1 MIHVRKNF
9 WLALIGLALVAAVL
23 APEVEAAAEPR
34 LVVEMDEP
42 FEVAGQLF
50 GPGKLTLRQRGAYS
64 PVATLN
70 EVCVDRGCLG
80 LFIAQA
86 EAASAIA
93 SQDELIFTRSPR
105 GHLVLVAVA
114 LQGEPSRELLGFREA
129 GGAGRWV
136 GLQAAGEAPA
146 DALLVSSRGKS
157 NFD

>member
-1 MIHVRKNF
+1 MVHVRKNF
-9 WLALIGLALVAAVL
+9 WLALIGLALIAAVL
-23 APEVEAAAEPR
+23 APEVEAADQR
-34 LVVEMDEP
+34 LMVEMDEP

-50 GPGKLTLRQRGAYS
+50 APGKLTLRQRGDYS

-86 EAASAIA
+86 AAASAIA

-129 GGAGRWV
+129 SMAGRWV
-136 GLQAAGEAPA
+136 GLQPPAEAV
-146 DALLVSSRGKS
+146 DLLASTRGKS